1 MKLLQHSIL
10 MLLLCTVAASL
21 SAQEPQQTKSI
32 DEGAISDQFDFVI
45 RNSYNYKD
53 ENGQSYEV
61 VKRNMMATLK
71 AHTLDSLN
79 AIHLKL
85 DKTNKI
91 VSDQKNEI
99 STLKTVLSNT
109 QEKLAS
115 TNKEKNSIAFL
126 GIQMSKTSYNLLM
139 WSIIVALSVFL
150 LTFIYRFKNSN
161 AVTKAAKNRLLEV
174 ENEFNEY
181 RRTALAR
188 EQKIARQLQDE
199 INKRGG

>member
-1 MKLLQHSIL
+1 
-10 MLLLCTVAASL
+10 MLLLCMASTSL

-45 RNSYNYKD
+45 RNSHNYQD

-85 DKTNKI
+85 DNTNKI

-99 STLKTVLSNT
+99 STLKTDLSNT

-115 TNKEKNSIAFL
+115 TIKEKDSIALL
-126 GIQMSKTSYNLLM
+126 GIKMSKTGYNLLM
-139 WSIIVALSVFL
+139 WSIIAALSVLL

-161 AVTKAAKNRLLEV
+161 IVTKAAKNRLLEV

-181 RRTALAR
+181 RRAALAK
-188 EQKIARQLQDE
+188 EQKIRRQLQDE
-199 INKRGG
+199 INKRSG

>member
-10 MLLLCTVAASL
+10 MLLLCMASTSL

-45 RNSYNYKD
+45 RNSHNYQD

-85 DKTNKI
+85 DNTNKI

-99 STLKTVLSNT
+99 STLKTDLSNT

-115 TNKEKNSIAFL
+115 TIKEKDSIALL
-126 GIQMSKTSYNLLM
+126 GIKMSKTGYNLLM
-139 WSIIVALSVFL
+139 WSIIAALSVLL

-161 AVTKAAKNRLLEV
+161 VVTKAAKNRLLEV

-181 RRTALAR
+181 RRAALAK
-188 EQKIARQLQDE
+188 EQKIRRQLQDE
-199 INKRGG
+199 INKRSG

>member
-1 MKLLQHSIL
+1 
-10 MLLLCTVAASL
+10 MLLLCMASTSL

-45 RNSYNYKD
+45 RNSHNYQD

-85 DKTNKI
+85 DNTNKI

-99 STLKTVLSNT
+99 STLKTDLSNT

-115 TNKEKNSIAFL
+115 TIKEKDSIALL
-126 GIQMSKTSYNLLM
+126 GIKMSKTGYNLLM
-139 WSIIVALSVFL
+139 WSIIAALSVLL

-161 AVTKAAKNRLLEV
+161 VVTKAAKNRLLEV

-181 RRTALAR
+181 RRAALAK
-188 EQKIARQLQDE
+188 EQKIRRQLQDE
-199 INKRGG
+199 INKRSG

>member
-1 MKLLQHSIL
+1 
-10 MLLLCTVAASL
+10 MLLLCIVSASL
-21 SAQEPQQTKSI
+21 FAQEPQQTESI

-85 DKTNKI
+85 DNTNKI

-99 STLKTVLSNT
+99 STLKTDLSNT

-115 TNKEKNSIAFL
+115 TIKEKDSIALL
-126 GIQMSKTSYNLLM
+126 GIRMSKMSYNLLM
-139 WSIIVALSVFL
+139 WSIIAALSVFL
-150 LTFIYRFKNSN
+150 LTFIYRFKNST
-161 AVTKAAKNRLLEV
+161 AVTKAAKNRLREV

-181 RRTALAR
+181 RRAALAK
-188 EQKIARQLQDE
+188 EQKIRRQLQDE
-199 INKRGG
+199 INKQSG